1 MPEPLTFACTVSK
14 DGRLPDACRELV
26 RRTLRL
32 YAEGEVEVTIRK
44 PKRSNRANA
53 YWWGVVLPA
62 IQRGLAEAGKA
73 VSCEALHVHFAE
85 KYLPPR
91 VEEVFGVTMVLRGRT
106 SELDS
111 TSFFDFVE
119 SVRYDEEVLAL
130 GVEVPE
136 PDARFS
142 SYKIAEPV

>member
-1 MPEPLTFACTVSK
+1 M
-14 DGRLPDACRELV
+14 

-44 PKRSNRANA
+44 PKRSGRANA
-53 YWWGVVLPA
+53 YWWGAVLPA
-62 IQRGLAEAGKA
+62 IQRGLAEAGQA

-91 VEEVFGVTMVLRGRT
+91 IEEVFGITQVMRGRT

-119 SVRYDEEVLAL
+119 AVRFDEEVLAL

-136 PDARFS
+136 PERGLS